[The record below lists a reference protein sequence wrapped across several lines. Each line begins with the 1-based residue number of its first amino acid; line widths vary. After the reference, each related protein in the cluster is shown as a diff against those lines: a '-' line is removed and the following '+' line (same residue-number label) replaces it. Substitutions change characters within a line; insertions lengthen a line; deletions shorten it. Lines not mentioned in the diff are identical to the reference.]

1 VVKFNCPN
9 CSAIIN
15 ARDDQAGAKGRCKK
29 CRKVVE
35 VPEAAPVPPNLPS
48 DDFDDAGEW
57 GESYSEGGYD
67 DEPEDPNDLY
77 RQLPPTGKK
86 TIAKKQWSPQ
96 AIAVGNLLLVLAC
109 VVLTISTLVGIVI
122 GVRIAYVKVD
132 AAGLLTT
139 KSGKTSASEEH
150 VKESFLAMTE
160 THSAAWVAFQAKVK
174 TELPVKMLDVSASV
188 QKSENLLVEYT
199 GLMTA
204 KYPVFVVFDFDPTV
218 KHENEETCEFRFV
231 FSNGEWKP
239 ERGVCNRK
247 VLRNGRISTREY
259 SGEEMIAIIALYQHG
274 RL

>member
-1 VVKFNCPN
+1 
-9 CSAIIN
+9 
-15 ARDDQAGAKGRCKK
+15 
-29 CRKVVE
+29 
-35 VPEAAPVPPNLPS
+35 
-48 DDFDDAGEW
+48 
-57 GESYSEGGYD
+57 
-67 DEPEDPNDLY
+67 
-77 RQLPPTGKK
+77 
-86 TIAKKQWSPQ
+86 
-96 AIAVGNLLLVLAC
+96 
-109 VVLTISTLVGIVI
+109 
-122 GVRIAYVKVD
+122 
-132 AAGLLTT
+132 
-139 KSGKTSASEEH
+139 
-150 VKESFLAMTE
+150 
-160 THSAAWVAFQAKVK
+160 VAFQAKVK